1 MSTAMANAG
10 SFMNTRRWPR
20 YHVYLPVFIATEAD
34 VFRMSVPGLVS
45 EISRSGMALYGGVQL
60 QPGDLMEVEFQT
72 SGKLRIAGVVRS
84 RAGYCFGLEF
94 LNPKT
99 NSQTSRQDEAPSRSP
114 DQPGRWSPF
123 SRQNAEATGDSNAIL
138 RADAARLQRTLAE
151 LVRQSQEV
159 YLHDK
164 ELEIDRLRQKALKIR
179 QLRQE
184 IEVLLRQRAR
194 SQ

>member
-1 MSTAMANAG
+1 MSFAIANTG
-10 SFMNTRRWPR
+10 GFMNTRRWPR

-34 VFRMSVPGLVS
+34 VFKMSVPGLVS

-72 SGKLRIAGVVRS
+72 SAKLRIAGVVRS

-99 NSQTSRQDEAPSRSP
+99 NSQMSTHYEPTGNLPTYSS
-114 DQPGRWSPF
+114 RWSPF
-123 SRQNAEATGDSNAIL
+123 ATRNVETARDSNAIL
-138 RADAARLQRTLAE
+138 RADAVRLQRTLAE

-179 QLRQE
+179 QLRRE
-184 IEVLLRQRAR
+184 IESLVRGRYNQ
-194 SQ
+194 

>member
-1 MSTAMANAG
+1 MSSAIINAE
-10 SFMNTRRWPR
+10 SLMNTRRWPR
-20 YHVYLPVFIATEAD
+20 YHVYLPVFIATETD

-94 LNPKT
+94 LTPKT
-99 NSQTSRQDEAPSRSP
+99 NSQTSVHEEPLSSPS
-114 DQPGRWSPF
+114 DHPGRWSPF
-123 SRQNAEATGDSNAIL
+123 SRQNTEAAQDSNAIL
-138 RADAARLQRTLAE
+138 RADAVRLQRTLAE

-184 IEVLLRQRAR
+184 IEALLRNR
-194 SQ
+194 STRQ